1 MSRTETLAYITVA
14 SKGIHS
20 WSLTFRLD
28 PYLVHTHRHM
38 NPCYG
43 RIICHYLLNLQKKSY
58 KVNIQK
64 KPFWKN
70 CSTWCFFCLTIL
82 QNKIWN
88 FCEVLALTVIRRS
101 SQRVKY
107 KHSNKRE
114 EVIDIATL
122 HPAITS
128 SCAYQIFR
136 TEQSDQENTSHN

>member
-1 MSRTETLAYITVA
+1 
-14 SKGIHS
+14 
-20 WSLTFRLD
+20 
-28 PYLVHTHRHM
+28 M
-38 NPCYG
+38 NPM
-43 RIICHYLLNLQKKSY
+43 LWQDNNLSLPFKSTE
-58 KVNIQK
+58 KILQSEHSK
-64 KPFWKN
+64 E
-70 CSTWCFFCLTIL
+70 TFFTIL

>member
-1 MSRTETLAYITVA
+1 
-14 SKGIHS
+14 
-20 WSLTFRLD
+20 
-28 PYLVHTHRHM
+28 M
-38 NPCYG
+38 NPM
-43 RIICHYLLNLQKKSY
+43 LWQDNLSLPFKSTG
-58 KVNIQK
+58 KILQREHSNETFLEELQHMK
-64 KPFWKN
+64 L
-70 CSTWCFFCLTIL
+70 FCLRIL
-82 QNKIWN
+82 QNELGN
-88 FCEVLALTVIRRS
+88 FCEVLALTVIRRT